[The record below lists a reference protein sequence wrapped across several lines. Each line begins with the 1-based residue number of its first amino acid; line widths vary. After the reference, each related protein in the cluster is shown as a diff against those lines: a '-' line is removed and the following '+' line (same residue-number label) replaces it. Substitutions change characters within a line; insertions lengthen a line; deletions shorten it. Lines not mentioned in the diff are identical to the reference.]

1 MLNLNVATRGSRTNN
16 TSGNR
21 AGANA
26 LRDGWGIPNLAGEN
40 TQSSS
45 LLDPAMMMQLLQ
57 NLAML
62 EMINQV

>member
-1 MLNLNVATRGSRTNN
+1 MLILNVATRGSRTNN

-26 LRDGWGIPNLAGEN
+26 IGDGWGIPDLAGVD
-40 TQSSS
+40 TQSNS

-57 NLAML
+57 NPAML
-62 EMINQV
+62 EMMNQV